1 MQDGANEPARR
12 SLAPESGPHALTRQ
26 HVGFRPPEK
35 SGAWEARGWVCWL
48 RCFEKVADLLFALL
62 MMWSVSEK
70 VAEKYRRKNVNGDE
84 GFLTTI
90 WLTGKLWEMEK
101 VTGMKHGH

>member
-1 MQDGANEPARR
+1 MQDSANEPAGR
-12 SLAPESGPHALTRQ
+12 SSAPESGPHALTRQ

-70 VAEKYRRKNVNGDE
+70 VPGKSRRK
-84 GFLTTI
+84 I
-90 WLTGKLWEMEK
+90 SSEK
-101 VTGMKHGH
+101 C